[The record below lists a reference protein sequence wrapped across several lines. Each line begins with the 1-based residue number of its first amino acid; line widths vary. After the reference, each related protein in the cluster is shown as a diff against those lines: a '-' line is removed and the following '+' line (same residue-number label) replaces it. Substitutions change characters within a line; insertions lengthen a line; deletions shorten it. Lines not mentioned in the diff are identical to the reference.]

1 MEIAI
6 HNVKSVYLKDIH
18 TYEKDNHYMNSFTYT
33 EAKDVRF
40 EVESLIWF
48 QNRRVI
54 LNYMLRRYE

>member
-1 MEIAI
+1 MTPMRA
-6 HNVKSVYLKDIH
+6 NVMKPLLLQ
-18 TYEKDNHYMNSFTYT
+18 YENVNHHMNSYT

-40 EVESLIWF
+40 EVESLVWF

>member
-1 MEIAI
+1 MTPMHA
-6 HNVKSVYLKDIH
+6 NVMKPLLLQ
-18 TYEKDNHYMNSFTYT
+18 YENANHHMNSCT

-40 EVESLIWF
+40 EVESLVWF

>member
-1 MEIAI
+1 MTPMRA
-6 HNVKSVYLKDIH
+6 NVMKPLLLQ
-18 TYEKDNHYMNSFTYT
+18 YEKDNHYMNSFTYT